1 MRIISKPIDIS
12 VQDELLQGIAPL
24 SDFLLLDIET
34 TGLSAENSLVYLIGC
49 IYHQTDG
56 WNMIQWMDNSGK
68 EEKEVLSS
76 FLLFASGYK
85 IFLICPV
92 LFAPGSL
99 HLAEEKIPAG
109 AVEGIRRWI
118 NRERIPTIPG
128 QVDDLAETVRKARV
142 LFLFRHVFTFLLSIC
157 FCALAR
163 RRRKVIK

>member
-85 IFLICPV
+85 IFLHYNGDKFDIPF
-92 LFAPGSL
+92 LRKRMAFHNLEDTTADAESL
-99 HLAEEKIPAG
+99 DLYKIS
-109 AVEGIRRWI
+109 IRS
-118 NRERIPTIPG
+118 
-128 QVDDLAETVRKARV
+128 
-142 LFLFRHVFTFLLSIC
+142 LLS
-157 FCALAR
+157 
-163 RRRKVIK
+163 